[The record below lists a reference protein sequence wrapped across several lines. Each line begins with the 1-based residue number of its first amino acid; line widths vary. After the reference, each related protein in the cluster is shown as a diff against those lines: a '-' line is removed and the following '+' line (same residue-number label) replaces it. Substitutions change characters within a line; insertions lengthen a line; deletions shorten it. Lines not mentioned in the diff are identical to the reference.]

1 MTTFQPGLEAKLQRG
16 TAVRITNY
24 RDRWYENIWVII
36 GPTKDDMRVYV
47 TFGKK
52 SKYPYQ
58 PRDFSVIIPG
68 GPELLALVEEEEE
81 EKEDAEP
88 N

>member
-24 RDRWYENIWVII
+24 RDRWYENIGVII
-36 GPTKDDMRVYV
+36 GPTKDDMRVYI

-52 SKYPYQ
+52 SKYPY
-58 PRDFSVIIPG
+58 RASDFSVIIPG
-68 GPELLALVEEEEE
+68 GPALLELGEEEEE
-81 EKEDAEP
+81 EEDP
-88 N
+88 Q

>member
-1 MTTFQPGLEAKLQRG
+1 MTTFLSGLEATLQRG

-24 RDRWYENIWVII
+24 IDRWYERVGVIV

-52 SKYPYQ
+52 SKYPYL
-58 PRDFSVIIPG
+58 PRDFSVILPG
-68 GPELLALVEEEEE
+68 GPELLALVEDEEE
-81 EKEDAEP
+81 
-88 N
+88 